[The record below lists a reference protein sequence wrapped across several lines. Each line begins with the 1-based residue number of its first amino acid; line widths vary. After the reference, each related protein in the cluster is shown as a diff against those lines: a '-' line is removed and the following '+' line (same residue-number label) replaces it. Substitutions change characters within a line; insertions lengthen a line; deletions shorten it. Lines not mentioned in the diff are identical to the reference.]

1 MNIQSVVLLL
11 YIVAILVVSA
21 WRSRRT
27 RTQDDFMVAGRS
39 VPAWLLVGSLVCT
52 WIGAGSLLG
61 GGGRACRGG
70 ISQLW
75 MSAGAWVAI
84 LIVYFLAG
92 RVQRLAQYTVPD
104 ILERRYHPL
113 ARILG
118 TLVVIVGSSIIFG
131 YQCRGGGI
139 VMHLL
144 MGWDLNVGIYL
155 TAVIIVL
162 FTMLAGLRSIVT
174 IDIFNGVL
182 IIVSVFIG
190 VPVLLM
196 GLGGG
201 SFAEGMTHVRTTLP
215 ESHFSIFGTLPPRE
229 GLFWGL
235 GVFMPTFLLLLGES
249 SMYQKFFSAKSPSA
263 AKRSVI
269 GFIVGVILVEVTL
282 AVFAVTATSHPR
294 VQSWFTTLETFKT
307 AETGFISPEQKEANW
322 ESLREGLEINP
333 GDMPSRPEGA
343 EEAVEAAGVQLRKRT
358 DEINLYA
365 AFHILP
371 LWAGCLLLV
380 GGMAIILSTG
390 NSFMMAP
397 STAFTRDI
405 WQRFLRPKAS
415 QTEVVWVQRGS
426 MVILAVLAILGLTQ
440 FETVWEMALVAY
452 TMIGVGLT
460 PAILAAFLW
469 KRATPAGGTSAIGAG
484 MLVCLVFAILNKM
497 GVDQVWVFRTEGD
510 FIIYPSLIAGLACLI
525 LVSLAGKPPA
535 EEKWKPFQTRN
546 YPPPS
551 G

>member
-1 MNIQSVVLLL
+1 MNVHLVVLLT
-11 YIVAILVVSA
+11 YIVAILSVSA

-27 RTQDDFMVAGRS
+27 HTQDDFMVAGRT

-52 WIGAGSLLG
+52 WVGAGSLLG
-61 GGGRACRGG
+61 GGGRACRDGL
-70 ISQLW
+70 SQLW

-84 LIVYFLAG
+84 FIVYFLAA

-118 TLVVIVGSSIIFG
+118 TLVVICGSCIIFG

-139 VMHLL
+139 VLHLL
-144 MGWDLNVGIYL
+144 TGWDLNVGIYI
-155 TAVIIVL
+155 TAAIIVL

-174 IDIFNGVL
+174 IDIFNGIL
-182 IIVSVFIG
+182 IILSVFIG
-190 VPVLLM
+190 LPVLLV
-196 GLGGG
+196 GLGG
-201 SFAEGMTHVRTTLP
+201 EGGVAGGIVHVRATLP
-215 ESHFSIFGTLPPRE
+215 ESHFALFGKETTGR
-229 GLFWGL
+229 GFIWAL

-249 SMYQKFFSAKSPSA
+249 SMYQKFFSARSGSA
-263 AKRSVI
+263 AKKSVV
-269 GFIVGVILVEVTL
+269 GFIVGVVLVEVLLTL
-282 AVFAVTATSHPR
+282 FAVTATSHPR
-294 VQSWFTTLETFKT
+294 VQSWFTSLDEFKRVE
-307 AETGFISPEQKEANW
+307 AVSVDGAARDANW
-322 ESLREGLEINP
+322 ESLRQGLEINVN
-333 GDMPSRPEGA
+333 DMASRPEIRT
-343 EEAVEAAGVQLRKRT
+343 EAIGVASAQLRKRT

-405 WQRFLRPKAS
+405 WQRFLRPGA
-415 QTEVVWVQRGS
+415 TAAEMIWVQRLA
-426 MVILAVLAILGLTQ
+426 MVVMAILAILALTQ

-484 MLVCLVFAILNKM
+484 MLVCMAFTVLNKM
-497 GVDQVWVFRTEGD
+497 GVDRVWIFRTEGD
-510 FIIYPSLIAGLACLI
+510 FIIYPSLIAGLLCLVV
-525 LVSLAGKPPA
+525 VSLLGRSPA
-535 EEKWKPFQTRN
+535 EEKWRAFQ
-546 YPPPS
+546 S
-551 G
+551 EG

>member
-1 MNIQSVVLLL
+1 MNIHLIVLLV
-11 YIVAILVVSA
+11 YILFILSVSA

-27 RTQDDFMVAGRS
+27 RTQEEFMVAGRS

-84 LIVYFLAG
+84 FIVYFLAG

-104 ILERRYHPL
+104 LLERRYHPL

-118 TLVVIVGSSIIFG
+118 TFVVIFGSCIIFG

-139 VMHLL
+139 VLHLL
-144 MGWDLNVGIYL
+144 LGWDLNIGIYL
-155 TAVIIVL
+155 TAAIIVL

-174 IDIFNGVL
+174 IDIFNGAL

-190 VPVLLM
+190 LPVLLL

-201 SFAEGMTHVRTTLP
+201 SLAGGVDHVRATLP
-215 ESHFSIFGTLPPRE
+215 ESHLSLFGTLRPRA
-229 GLFWGL
+229 GFFWAI

-249 SMYQKFFSAKSPSA
+249 SMYQKFFSARSA
-263 AKRSVI
+263 SSAKRAVI
-269 GFIVGVILVEVTL
+269 GFIVGVVLVEVTL
-282 AVFAVTATSHPR
+282 ALFAVTATSHPR
-294 VQSWFTTLETFKT
+294 VQAWFDSLDDFKA
-307 AETGFISPEQKEANW
+307 AETRIVDQGERELNW
-322 ESLREGLEINP
+322 EQLRQGLEINV
-333 GDMPSRPEGA
+333 GDMAPRPSDPGEAIGVAGA
-343 EEAVEAAGVQLRKRT
+343 QLRKRA

-397 STAFTRDI
+397 STAFTRDL
-405 WQRFLRPKAS
+405 WQRFLRPGAS
-415 QTEVVWVQRGS
+415 QREIIWVQRAS
-426 MVILAVLAILGLTQ
+426 MGILAVLAILSLTQ

-469 KRATPAGGTSAIGAG
+469 RRATPAGGTSAIGAG
-484 MLVCLVFAILNKM
+484 MLVCLVFAVLNKV
-497 GVDQVWVFRTEGD
+497 GVDQVWIFRTEGD

-525 LVSLAGKPPA
+525 LVSLLGRPPT
-535 EEKWKPFQTRN
+535 EDKWRPFQ
-546 YPPPS
+546 S
-551 G
+551 

>member
-1 MNIQSVVLLL
+1 MNTYLIVLLA
-11 YIVAILVVSA
+11 YILFILSVSA
-21 WRSRRT
+21 WRSRKT
-27 RTQDDFMVAGRS
+27 RTQEEFMVAGRS

-70 ISQLW
+70 LSQLW

-92 RVQRLAQYTVPD
+92 RVQRLGQYTVPD

-118 TLVVIVGSSIIFG
+118 TLVVVVGSCIIFG

-139 VMHLL
+139 VLHLL
-144 MGWDLNVGIYL
+144 LGWDLNIGIYL
-155 TAVIIVL
+155 TAAIIVL

-174 IDIFNGVL
+174 IDIFNGAL
-182 IIVSVFIG
+182 ITISVFIG
-190 VPVLLM
+190 LPVLLL
-196 GLGGG
+196 GLGDGSLAGG
-201 SFAEGMTHVRTTLP
+201 VDYVRTTLP
-215 ESHFSIFGTLPPRE
+215 ETHLSLFGNLKPRA
-229 GLFWGL
+229 GLFWAI
-235 GVFMPTFLLLLGES
+235 GVFLPTFLLLLGES
-249 SMYQKFFSAKSPSA
+249 SMYQKFFSARSASA
-263 AKRSVI
+263 ARRSVI
-269 GFIVGVILVEVTL
+269 GFIVGVVLVEVTL
-282 AVFAVTATSHPR
+282 ALFAVTATSHPKI
-294 VQSWFTTLETFKT
+294 QAWFSSVENFKT
-307 AETGFISPEQKEANW
+307 AETRALDPSARDKNW
-322 ESLREGLEINP
+322 ETLRQGLDINV
-333 GDMPSRPEGA
+333 GDMASRPDDPEKA
-343 EEAVEAAGVQLRKRT
+343 LEVAGTELRKRT

-405 WQRFLRPKAS
+405 WQRFLRPDAS
-415 QTEVVWVQRGS
+415 QQEVIWVQRAS
-426 MVILAVLAILGLTQ
+426 MGVLAVMAILALTQ

-484 MLVCLVFAILNKM
+484 MLVCFVFAVLNKI

-510 FIIYPSLIAGLACLI
+510 FIIYPSLIAGLACLV
-525 LVSLAGKPPA
+525 LVSLLGRPPA
-535 EEKWKPFQTRN
+535 EEKWKPFQ
-546 YPPPS
+546 S
-551 G
+551 EG